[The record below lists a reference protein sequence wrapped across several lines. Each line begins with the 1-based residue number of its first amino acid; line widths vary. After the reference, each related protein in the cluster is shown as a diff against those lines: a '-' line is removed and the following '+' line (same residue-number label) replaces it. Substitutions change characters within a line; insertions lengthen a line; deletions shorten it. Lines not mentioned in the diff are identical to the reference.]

1 MHPSS
6 RQRYVKRARRT
17 VTTEISKT
25 QTQRRLVLFSAQAQ
39 TRTNLKRDEPERPR
53 EPHSPPSASG
63 AQMAAH
69 TQKKTREKNGQ
80 EPKRRKTRQQDAFRL
95 VPPRPEGPTGR
106 PRGRGW
112 LAGYGHHAHRRSPVD
127 WTRGTRGAVTISP
140 TWLGCA
146 AATRIPK
153 PTRAHAS
160 VPVHLSASFRW
171 CSQPSSSSSVGTAP
185 CVPSAHHRLRSFS
198 SLPATLLS
206 FPRRSPPL
214 LHETD
219 SRQRSSPAH
228 QTPEPSAEETRAPAP
243 SPSRRYSEVII
254 LSRTLQ
260 GLMLLCGCSVRFYEN
275 WGRAEAGDSGGTSW
289 VHVGRI
295 FQLSVCAG

>member
-160 VPVHLSASFRW
+160 VPVHLSAIIFTRHRTLRPQ
-171 CSQPSSSSSVGTAP
+171 CPPPSSKLLLSTGY
-185 CVPSAHHRLRSFS
+185 S
-198 SLPATLLS
+198 SLL
-206 FPRRSPPL
+206 
-214 LHETD
+214 
-219 SRQRSSPAH
+219 
-228 QTPEPSAEETRAPAP
+228 P
-243 SPSRRYSEVII
+243 SPVATPPPRDGQPAAILTRPSDAGAQRR
-254 LSRTLQ
+254 
-260 GLMLLCGCSVRFYEN
+260 
-275 WGRAEAGDSGGTSW
+275 GDSGS
-289 VHVGRI
+289 R
-295 FQLSVCAG
+295 AKP